1 VRHISYRLTGLDGK
15 LGPGAGNLYHFLQSS
30 LFDPLIPVGLIDLR
44 EPKKIR
50 REVIL
55 GSRNRLMKRAMAS
68 SQEEEE
74 DEPFSRIQ
82 LKHYRPMEY
91 FSPHGGL
98 EPTIGIEYW
107 VVFAY
112 RKSKGGFERRGYS
125 CELFVNRLYPIVG
138 TVNGQNHG
146 ELSAQIIRD
155 AGLPLLSRH
164 MIVNIDAS
172 RVGSRVIRE
181 LFSTNREGFKDG
193 PVLETLQEGLQAMLK
208 EDYRLA
214 ALERELMDDIATQSN
229 QSASD
234 EVKRQVVSLLLEAGF
249 KPQEVGPALAAGRGE
264 RGVITPPGPRVPNW
278 CIRTTIK
285 HSRPSL

>member
-1 VRHISYRLTGLDGK
+1 
-15 LGPGAGNLYHFLQSS
+15 
-30 LFDPLIPVGLIDLR
+30 
-44 EPKKIR
+44 
-50 REVIL
+50 
-55 GSRNRLMKRAMAS
+55 
-68 SQEEEE
+68 
-74 DEPFSRIQ
+74 
-82 LKHYRPMEY
+82 
-91 FSPHGGL
+91 
-98 EPTIGIEYW
+98 
-107 VVFAY
+107 
-112 RKSKGGFERRGYS
+112 
-125 CELFVNRLYPIVG
+125 
-138 TVNGQNHG
+138 
-146 ELSAQIIRD
+146 
-155 AGLPLLSRH
+155 

-264 RGVITPPGPRVPNW
+264 RGVITPPGPRPVVPDPLPTLPFPQVTKW
-278 CIRTTIK
+278 QIVFPIGAFELPLSTQDHRYRDRRGFAVRQEGSPIDQIRARN
-285 HSRPSL
+285 HRYRF